1 MSDSPVATV
10 QPAPFDAAA
19 EMRRVNSDLLQ
30 DMDRRL
36 GNDSSPESEI
46 AALGALESNI
56 RCFLDRGAMTGA
68 LVEDIKERTA
78 CQVLLDYWSS
88 TLSHAGIRAP
98 RPRLASFDAERLPD
112 LGDDKC
118 PYVGLESFRSSAFF
132 FGRETAVANLLQRLD
147 EVPLVVVE
155 GASGSG
161 KSSLVMGG
169 ALPMLRTV
177 DGAPKF
183 RVVGPFVPGN
193 AMLENLVDALNAAIP
208 DAGFDRSAEAKALHD
223 NPARLPE
230 MLGAAAAA
238 PVLLVVDQF
247 EEAFTL
253 CDDRDCA
260 AMAAAIDAL
269 LQSNPANRVILT
281 LREEFA
287 NEIDKLELLRP
298 YVARHARFSM
308 KEWPMVYEGLR
319 AAVER
324 PAALVNLHLA
334 PGIVDDMIKSVLGQD
349 TALPLLQFALMS
361 LWKRR
366 DHNRITREAYERVGS
381 PLVALGRYAEDFYN
395 GLSPENREEAER
407 ILLELVR
414 IDRMMEAYREPRMR
428 SALLETGNP
437 RTPGMLELLA
447 REDFLRITPTADGD
461 ATVEVK
467 HEALLRNWSR
477 YVGWIGNK
485 REAVRQRLALTEAAR
500 RWDAHGRSP
509 STDLLS
515 PWQLH
520 DALRLTGLDQLER
533 DYVQASRDHV
543 DADQLARDR
552 EKQFNYFLMT
562 CAAVAV
568 VVLLGSALWVMSARA
583 DRDRSEVLAD
593 FARATEA
600 SYGGQINRALIV
612 SLQAGIKVAA
622 LPDNIGGELRPQLRE
637 VLLSTLLNAANL
649 KRLFVEDGAVF
660 NAVAF
665 HPTRSDQLLAFGGSD
680 GRLYLAGS
688 ADGAGSSPQSLKPCT
703 DDQGVSALAFE
714 PHGRFLVIGC
724 RSGELSV
731 WSADDWHRIG
741 STTAS
746 PGLIRSISIRR
757 DGRLV
762 AASGGKERVALVQLD
777 ERGDPSTQP
786 VKWSGGAKASATV
799 QSVAFSPVDDT
810 LLAGDGD
817 GNVLS
822 CTTAPGQSWD
832 CTPLTGYTRTEN
844 DAILTLTHS
853 PDGKQIAIG
862 HYWRGVVDVLDTKSS
877 PPSRRT
883 IHHQSPSAVYSLAFF
898 EGCGTWQLA
907 IGSSSGLEYSPVA
920 ASSNESEP
928 PEFCAKARWAHIG
941 DQTYGL
947 AVDSRSGLLA
957 AATLGGYV
965 AVLDP
970 AGKQDSLRVRIP
982 SATRRPIR
990 GALLAEEGGTAWI
1003 ALKSAPTDAEQSGVA
1018 IFELGEGHGK
1028 KIVEFAAGKGEVQRF
1043 SASMHTRR
1051 LATIGC
1057 TRSQPPKDCLQD
1069 DPYEVTIWQFRNL
1082 MSAPPERIVSLGSS
1096 DFITPDFRG
1105 KAPQRAVLSPDGQW
1119 LAISFQNGSGPS
1131 ETHQGSFQPI
1141 FLLRLDNPARGK
1153 WISSDLQRV
1162 REIAFSEDGRTFAAG
1177 GATGDSEGGVDQIRL
1192 WSVDR
1197 SGFTP
1202 KKWALPLTP
1211 FSRRVQDI
1219 AFAHDKKSHQILLIG
1234 GQFGTITRWDL
1245 GPETAGE
1252 VRVDTHGASFIS
1264 FSRNESLFA
1273 IASSQGVVRLWG
1285 GARWPPFE
1293 LTPQGDDTGTP
1304 GFLAF
1309 AANGTRLIS
1318 AADQIDFW
1326 DLDPASLQRKACAL
1340 LRKVGSNEV
1349 DRETPWWR
1357 NQQCPDAQALYP
1369 RSILA
1374 RVEDFLRRAWAWT
1387 PFGAGTN

>member
-10 QPAPFDAAA
+10 QPAPFDDAA

-56 RCFLDRGAMTGA
+56 RCFLDRGATTGT

-88 TLSHAGIRAP
+88 MLSHAGIRAP
-98 RPRLASFDAERLPD
+98 RPRLAPFDAERLPD

-132 FGRETAVANLLQRLD
+132 FGRETAVTSLLQRLD

-193 AMLENLVDALNAAIP
+193 AMLENLVDALNAALP
-208 DAGFDRSAEAKALHD
+208 DARFDRIAEAKALRD

-230 MLGAAAAA
+230 MLAVVAAA
-238 PVLLVVDQF
+238 PALLVVDQF

-253 CDDRDCA
+253 CDNRDCA

-308 KEWPMVYEGLR
+308 KEWSMGYDELR

-366 DHNRITREAYERVGS
+366 DHNRITREVYERVGS
-381 PLVALGRYAEDFYN
+381 PLIALERYAEDFYN
-395 GLSPENREEAER
+395 GLFPENREEVKR

-428 SALLETGNP
+428 RTLLDTGNP

-500 RWDAHGRSP
+500 RWDARGRSP

-552 EKQFNYFLMT
+552 EKQFNYFLKA
-562 CAAVAV
+562 CAAVAL
-568 VVLLGSALWVMSARA
+568 VVLLGSALWVMWART

-612 SLQAGIKVAA
+612 ALQAGIKVAA
-622 LPDNIGGELRPQLRE
+622 LPDNIRGELHPQLRE
-637 VLLSTLLNAANL
+637 VLLSTLLNATNL
-649 KRLFVEDGAVF
+649 RRLFVEDGAVF

-665 HPTRSDQLLAFGGSD
+665 HPTRPDQLLAFGGSD
-680 GRLYLAGS
+680 GQLYLASS
-688 ADGAGSSPQSLKPCT
+688 ADGTGSFPPSLKPCA

-741 STTAS
+741 STNAS

-762 AASGGKERVALVQLD
+762 AASGKEHVVLIQLD

-786 VKWSGGAKASATV
+786 VKSSGGVAAAAIV
-799 QSVAFSPVDDT
+799 QTVAFSPVDDT

-817 GNVLS
+817 GNVLI
-822 CTTAPGQSWD
+822 CETAPEQSWD
-832 CTPLTGYTRTEN
+832 CKRPSGYTRTEN
-844 DAILTLTHS
+844 DAILTLTYS
-853 PDGKQIAIG
+853 PDGSQVAIG
-862 HYWRGVVDVLDTKSS
+862 HYWRGVVDLWDTQFS
-877 PPSRRT
+877 PASRRT
-883 IHHQSPSAVYSLAFF
+883 IYHQSPSAVYSLAFF

-920 ASSNESEP
+920 DSLHESEP
-928 PEFCAKARWAHIG
+928 SEFCAKARWAHIG

-970 AGKQDSLRVRIP
+970 SSKQGSLRVRIP
-982 SATRRPIR
+982 AATRRPIR
-990 GALLAEEGGTAWI
+990 GALLAEEGATAWI

-1018 IFELGEGHGK
+1018 IFELGEGHGNK
-1028 KIVEFAAGKGEVQRF
+1028 VVQFAAGKGEVQRF
-1043 SASMHTRR
+1043 SASTHTRR

-1057 TRSQPPKDCLQD
+1057 TRSLPPKDCLRD
-1069 DPYEVTIWQFRNL
+1069 DPYEVTIWQFQNL
-1082 MSAPPERIVSLGSS
+1082 MSAPPERLVSLGSS
-1096 DFITPDFRG
+1096 DFITPDFKG

-1119 LAISFQNGSGPS
+1119 LAISFQYGSGPS
-1131 ETHQGSFQPI
+1131 KTLQGSSEPI
-1141 FLLRLDNPARGK
+1141 FVLRLDNPARGT
-1153 WISSDLQRV
+1153 WISSDLRHV

-1177 GATGDSEGGVDQIRL
+1177 GAIGDTEGGVDQIRL
-1192 WSVDR
+1192 WSVDKF
-1197 SGFTP
+1197 GFTP

-1211 FSRRVQDI
+1211 FSRRVQDL
-1219 AFAHDKKSHQILLIG
+1219 AFAHDKKGRLILLIG
-1234 GQFGTITRWDL
+1234 GQFGTITLWDL
-1245 GPETAGE
+1245 GPGDAGE

-1264 FSRNESLFA
+1264 FSRNESLVA

-1340 LRKVGSNEV
+1340 LRKVGSNKV
-1349 DRETPWWR
+1349 DKETPWWR
-1357 NQQCPDAQALYP
+1357 NEQCRDAQALYP

-1374 RVEDFLRRAWAWT
+1374 RVEDFLRRVWAEM
-1387 PFGAGTN
+1387 PFRAGTN